1 MKNINLSTN
10 KTEIDNDIIYYDYK
24 NLESKKVYMNYETE
38 KSFIQFHFCLKGDI
52 SFEYNNG
59 AYAFPLQQGN
69 LILLYNPIMNLPVNA
84 LLNHNTKLISL
95 LIRIEK
101 FHSLF
106 SETAESIPFLSDE
119 NINKKFYKEYKLTPI
134 MTTILVQMMNQNISD
149 NVKKLY
155 FKGKVFEL
163 LSLLFNV
170 GKEMNIEQCPFL
182 ADDKNI
188 KKIKKAKE
196 IIISRMSE
204 PPSLKEL
211 AEQVEISLKNH
222 KEGFK
227 QVYGNTV
234 FGFLY
239 DYKMNVASN
248 MLSSKNYNVNEVA
261 LHLGYSTSSH
271 FINAFKNK
279 FGTTPKK
286 FLSSN

>member
-1 MKNINLSTN
+1 
-10 KTEIDNDIIYYDYK
+10 
-24 NLESKKVYMNYETE
+24 
-38 KSFIQFHFCLKGDI
+38 
-52 SFEYNNG
+52 
-59 AYAFPLQQGN
+59 
-69 LILLYNPIMNLPVNA
+69 MNLPVNA

-106 SETAESIPFLSDE
+106 SETAESIPFLSDG

-182 ADDKNI
+182 ADDKNV

-211 AEQVEISLKNH
+211 ADQVEISLKNL

-286 FLSSN
+286 YLNSN